1 MDFDFS
7 TLLPIILAVL
17 YYVFTGANKKKKKAQ
32 DALDQDPPARPRSVG
47 PPPVSRRPTFEE
59 LLEEFTGEKKVEKKV
74 EVIPESI
81 PATFVPTTSV
91 PKPSQPR
98 PGIKDKKE
106 YKTLVRL
113 EEYQDDNLADQED
126 YKELFSDLDSAQ
138 RAFISS
144 EIYNRKY

>member
-1 MDFDFS
+1 MDFDLS

-32 DALDQDPPARPRSVG
+32 DALDQNPPVRPGSVG

-59 LLEEFTGEKKVEKKV
+59 LLEEFTGEKKVEEKV
-74 EVIPESI
+74 EVVPELVPEPFIPI
-81 PATFVPTTSV
+81 ASV
-91 PKPSQPR
+91 PKPSQSR
-98 PGIKDKKE
+98 LGIKDRKE
-106 YKTLVRL
+106 YKTLIRL
-113 EEYQDDNLADQED
+113 DEYNDDNLADQED
-126 YKELFSDLDSAQ
+126 YKELFSDLDSAK

>member
-17 YYVFTGANKKKKKAQ
+17 YYMFTGANKKKKKAQ
-32 DALDQDPPARPRSVG
+32 DALDQDPPARPGSVG

-59 LLEEFTGEKKVEKKV
+59 LLEEFTGEKKVE
-74 EVIPESI
+74 VIPESI
-81 PATFVPTTSV
+81 PATFAPTASV
-91 PKPSQPR
+91 SEPSQAR

-126 YKELFSDLDSAQ
+126 YKELFSDLDSAK